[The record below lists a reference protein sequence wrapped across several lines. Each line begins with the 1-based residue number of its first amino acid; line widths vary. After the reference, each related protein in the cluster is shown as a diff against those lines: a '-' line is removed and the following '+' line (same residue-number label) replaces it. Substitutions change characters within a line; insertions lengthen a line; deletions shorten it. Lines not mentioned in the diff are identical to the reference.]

1 MFKKNV
7 LKKAQKFWVK
17 SSKVLRDRF
26 RNWFRKILPR
36 RDTKTIL
43 HDRFFS
49 LFTRRERILTF
60 FTFKRVKIFLI
71 FFFGVIVGVLIQHYI
86 QNYFKHHFV
95 PNEYLCVAYE
105 TARRHDLDYS
115 LLFAIIQQE
124 SAWNPKAVSPRGA
137 IGLMQIMPATAEYFC
152 GLGRKQLFDPEMNLE
167 CGTAYF
173 IQQLKNFGSVKLAL
187 CAYNAGPTRVRK
199 LGRCPN
205 FKETIQYT
213 KSILK
218 KWKGGGL

>member
-1 MFKKNV
+1 MFKKNGLIKV
-7 LKKAQKFWVK
+7 QKFWVK
-17 SSKVLRDRF
+17 SSKVLRKRLKNGF
-26 RNWFRKILPR
+26 KKILPQR
-36 RDTKTIL
+36 LTKTVL
-43 HDRFFS
+43 HDRFVNI
-49 LFTRRERILTF
+49 FTRRERILTF

-71 FFFGVIVGVLIQHYI
+71 FLIGVIVGVLIQPYI
-86 QNYFKHHFV
+86 QNYSKPHFV
-95 PNEYLCVAYE
+95 PNEYLCLAYD

-124 SAWNPKAVSPRGA
+124 SAWNPKAVSPSGA
-137 IGLMQIMPATAEYFC
+137 IGLMQIMPATAEGFC
-152 GLGRKQLFDPEMNLE
+152 GLSRKQLFNPELNLE

-173 IQQLKNFGSVKLAL
+173 VQQLNKFGSVKLAL

-205 FKETIQYT
+205 FKETTQYT

-218 KWKGGGL
+218 KWKGG